1 VGQEFFINSQNLED
15 KIRKLLPSQGGAG
28 AGYDLSASTQII
40 PIIDLTE
47 SAENSNLRED
57 LQTSLSF
64 TSITSF
70 DVRNQTTVIITNTGY
85 FRVFGNMITREGSAN
100 GYNDSIQLTDG
111 VTTKDVLSFREFGSA
126 TELKN
131 VTPFDFIVFIGAG
144 DSLQM
149 VSGNNLSFIRGCTR
163 QIADIDGN
171 LVDPL

>member
-70 DVRNQTTVIITNTGY
+70 DVRNQTTVI
-85 FRVFGNMITREGSAN
+85 MITREGSAN